1 MKLLLIL
8 YLEIPLTADMAEGV
22 VDADAG
28 AEEVGVRDSLD
39 SKDFEVK

>member
-1 MKLLLIL
+1 MKLLLIF
-8 YLEIPLTADMAEGV
+8 YLEIPLTADVAKGV

-28 AEEVGVRDSLD
+28 AEEVGVGDSLD